1 MLLHIHLCQK
11 LIFPLFHE
19 LNYFIKWTSINN
31 LNYSSKIILYFCLFD
46 TLNLYLKILMYKFG
60 LCGFLINMEFHFHVK
75 SIWTSCKMFDLYN
88 QKKITLWKKIVLMF
102 KIVWHE
108 FMKNLMN
115 ITRMLIYR
123 YIHIHVL
130 YRLLSSACLYA
141 SSPYENNAFKL

>member
-31 LNYSSKIILYFCLFD
+31 LNYSLKIILYFCLFD
-46 TLNLYLKILMYKFG
+46 TLNMYLKILMYKCG

-75 SIWTSCKMFDLYN
+75 SIWSSCKMLDFYN
-88 QKKITLWKKIVLMF
+88 QKKITLWKKLSCLAWI
-102 KIVWHE
+102 HE
-108 FMKNLMN
+108 KSH

-123 YIHIHVL
+123 YICTI
-130 YRLLSSACLYA
+130 SSFVSCMYICLK
-141 SSPYENNAFKL
+141 SVWK